1 MGTKPLA
8 TSLDAVNPGT
18 AGASRAAPHVGRQ
31 RSPERDANAP
41 KLANPKG
48 KGIARKSGSASSA
61 RNQAL
66 VNIGTRR
73 RIGAVAG
80 SATPMPHATAHLG
93 KSLPAHNIAI

>member
-18 AGASRAAPHVGRQ
+18 AGATRPGALVGRQ
-31 RSPERDANAP
+31 RSPERDANAA
-41 KLANPKG
+41 KVNPKG

-66 VNIGTRR
+66 VNIGTAR
-73 RIGAVAG
+73 RIGKMAG
-80 SATPMPHATAHLG
+80 SASPMPTSAHLG
-93 KSLPAHNIAI
+93 KSLPAHNTAI

>member
-8 TSLDAVNPGT
+8 TSLEAINPGT
-18 AGASRAAPHVGRQ
+18 AGATRAAPHVGRQ
-31 RSPERDANAP
+31 RSPERDANAA
-41 KLANPKG
+41 KVNPKG
-48 KGIARKSGSASSA
+48 KGVVRRSGSASSA

-80 SATPMPHATAHLG
+80 SAKPMPRPSAHLS
-93 KSLPAHNIAI
+93 KSLPAHNTAI